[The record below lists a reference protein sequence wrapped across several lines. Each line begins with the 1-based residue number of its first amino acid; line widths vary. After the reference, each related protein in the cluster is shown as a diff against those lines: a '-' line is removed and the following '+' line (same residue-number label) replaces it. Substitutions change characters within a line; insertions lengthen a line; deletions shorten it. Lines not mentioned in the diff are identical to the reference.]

1 MPACTR
7 SVASALRRTIVLVA
21 LLTGACAR
29 VGVDRPATLQVP
41 GRSNAYVSL
50 AADGNRVAAAWAAS
64 GENGTDVFCA
74 LSADG
79 GRTFFSPTRVNDVK
93 GDASANGEQPPRVV
107 MRGSQV
113 DVLWVSKTDGVAAI
127 RAAASIDG
135 GSTFG
140 PARTIT
146 PSGVGGARGW
156 ESAALSDDGTVHAVW
171 LDGRNAPPH
180 AHVASTSALRT
191 LDKAHEHHAPAA
203 PMRQDIYHAVWRA
216 NGPPAETAVATD
228 VCFCCKTAIATRG
241 ADVYVAWRHLFP
253 GGVRD
258 IAVAR
263 SIDGGLTFASPVRV
277 SVDNWKLD
285 ACPDDGPAMAL
296 DPDGALHVVWPTLV
310 GGGRDAH
317 IAIFGAESRDG
328 GATFSPRVRI
338 SDPRA
343 AASHPRI
350 ATSASGTE
358 AIVWDEVVS
367 GARRVRMR
375 EAGAEPAL
383 TLGSA
388 AAGYPAVAASSDGFV
403 VAWTEQR
410 GEGSVIRTAFVGA
423 AQR

>member
-1 MPACTR
+1 VRTPAL
-7 SVASALRRTIVLVA
+7 ASAGTLMTSGLTQKLLLVV

-29 VGVDRPATLQVP
+29 AGVDRSVTLEAP
-41 GRSNAYVSL
+41 GRSSAYVSL
-50 AADGNRVAAAWAAS
+50 AADGDRVAAAWAAS
-64 GENGTDVFCA
+64 GENGTDVFFA
-74 LSADG
+74 VSANG
-79 GRTFFSPTRVNDVK
+79 GRTFSSPSRVNDVN

-107 MRGSQV
+107 MHGSQV
-113 DVLWVSKTDGVAAI
+113 DVLWVSKTGGVAAI
-127 RAAASIDG
+127 RAAASVDG
-135 GSTFG
+135 GATFG

-180 AHVASTSALRT
+180 AHVVSTSA
-191 LDKAHEHHAPAA
+191 PGA

-216 NGPPAETAVATD
+216 NEPPMETAVATD

-263 SIDGGLTFASPVRV
+263 SIDGGRTFSSPVRV
-277 SVDNWKLD
+277 SADNWKLD

-296 DPDGALHVVWPTLV
+296 DPDGTLHVVWPTLV

-317 IAIFGAESRDG
+317 IAIFAADSRDG
-328 GATFSPRVRI
+328 GATFTPRVRI
-338 SDPRA
+338 SDPDA

-350 ATSASGTE
+350 ASSVSGTG
-358 AIVWDEVVS
+358 AIVWDEVVN
-367 GARRVRMR
+367 GARRVRLR
-375 EAGAEPAL
+375 ALGAQTAF
-383 TLGSA
+383 TFGSG
-388 AAGYPAVAASSDGFV
+388 AAGYPAVAASPGGFV
-403 VAWTEQR
+403 VAWTEQQ
-410 GEGSVIRTAFVGA
+410 GERSLIRTAVVSA
-423 AQR
+423 AQY

>member
-1 MPACTR
+1 M
-7 SVASALRRTIVLVA
+7 LE
-21 LLTGACAR
+21 
-29 VGVDRPATLQVP
+29 VP
-41 GRSNAYVSL
+41 GRSSAHVSL
-50 AADGNRVAAAWAAS
+50 AADGNRVAAAWAAT
-64 GENGTDVFCA
+64 GDTGTDVFFA
-74 LSADG
+74 LSGDG
-79 GRTFFSPTRVNDVK
+79 GRTFSSPARVNDVN

-107 MRGSQV
+107 MHGSQV
-113 DVLWVSKTDGVAAI
+113 AVLWVSKTGGVATI

-180 AHVASTSALRT
+180 EHPASTSALRASV
-191 LDKAHEHHAPAA
+191 DKPHEHHASGA

-216 NGPPAETAVATD
+216 NEPPAETAVATD

-263 SIDGGLTFASPVRV
+263 SVDGGRTFSSPVRV
-277 SVDNWKLD
+277 SADNWRID

-296 DPDGALHVVWPTLV
+296 DPGGALHVVWPTLV

-317 IAIFGAESRDG
+317 IAIFEAESRDG
-328 GATFSPRVRI
+328 GATFTPRVRI
-338 SDPRA
+338 SDPTA

-350 ATSASGTE
+350 ATSASGTAE
-358 AIVWDEVVS
+358 IVWDEVVNS
-367 GARRVRMR
+367 SRRVRMR
-375 EAGAEPAL
+375 EAAAEPAL
-383 TLGSA
+383 TFGSG
-388 AAGYPAVAASSDGFV
+388 AAGYPAVAASSGGFV
-403 VAWTEQR
+403 VAWTEQQDER
-410 GEGSVIRTAFVGA
+410 SLVRTALVGA
-423 AQR
+423 TQR